1 MLSKNQKTKITN
13 IRIKKGK
20 SLQILQTLKRRYHE
34 QLYAN
39 KFETEMHW
47 TNPLQFTKTKYT
59 ENLKMLCLLKK
70 FNLQ

>member
-1 MLSKNQKTKITN
+1 MLSKKQKKITN

-47 TNPLQFTKTKYT
+47 TNSLQLTKAKYT
-59 ENLKMLCLLKK
+59 ENLKILCLSKK